1 MVPGSWLSARSCGG
15 QVRAMLGLL
24 LLCQLQLTASRFL
37 HRVQRLSS
45 PEQPDATHVFTSAK
59 EANLFIGRRLLN
71 NRFDF
76 EAFTPDNLERECM
89 EELCSYEEAREVFE
103 DTDRTTQFW
112 NDYSTKGPRI
122 KTGKKPFSSFLIL
135 QYFMFIL
142 IHPAFREQIYNS
154 VKVTSTLNNI
164 WKALEER
171 HLQSFTTGKE
181 TSAHFKM
188 NVNSNLSL
196 DCTDIMASQSKL
208 DICDKE
214 QHKKNSTSQC
224 KLSRTQKEPY
234 LKIAHVLFSG
244 DETLQ
249 KINITGLLIGPIAA
263 GGMLAIIGLLI
274 FYCCKD
280 RCKSRQP
287 PGHLDHGR
295 SRRRSST
302 SIFRRHEE
310 LSLNP
315 LPPRPD
321 DSGLPTYEQAITSG
335 GQHDA
340 PPPPY
345 PGPPKWVRAFRK
357 SMSLPAP

>member
-1 MVPGSWLSARSCGG
+1 MGLIQASSVGRLRCHCVEVLVSVG

-24 LLCQLQLTASRFL
+24 LLCQLQVTVSAFL
-37 HRVQRLSS
+37 HRAQRPSGS
-45 PEQPDATHVFTSAK
+45 EQPDAAYVFTSAK
-59 EANLFIGRRLLN
+59 EANLFIGRHLLN

-89 EELCSYEEAREVFE
+89 EELCSYEEAREIFE
-103 DTDRTTQFW
+103 DPDRTTQFW
-112 NDYSTKGPRI
+112 SGYSATGPRI
-122 KTGKKPFSSFLIL
+122 KTG
-135 QYFMFIL
+135 
-142 IHPAFREQIYNS
+142 
-154 VKVTSTLNNI
+154 
-164 WKALEER
+164 
-171 HLQSFTTGKE
+171 
-181 TSAHFKM
+181 
-188 NVNSNLSL
+188 
-196 DCTDIMASQSKL
+196 
-208 DICDKE
+208 
-214 QHKKNSTSQC
+214 
-224 KLSRTQKEPY
+224 
-234 LKIAHVLFSG
+234 

-249 KINITGLLIGPIAA
+249 QINITGLLIGPIAA
-263 GGMLAIIGLLI
+263 GGMLAIVGLLI

-295 SRRRSST
+295 SRRHSST

-315 LPPRPD
+315 LPPRTD
-321 DSGLPTYEQAITSG
+321 DSGLPTYEQAVTSG

>member
-1 MVPGSWLSARSCGG
+1 MTSCVVLIQASSLGRLRCRCVEVRVSVG
-15 QVRAMLGLL
+15 QVHAMLGLL
-24 LLCQLQLTASRFL
+24 LLLCQLQVAVSAFL
-37 HRVQRLSS
+37 HRAQRLRG

-59 EANLFIGRRLLN
+59 EANLFIGRHLLN
-71 NRFDF
+71 NRLDF

-103 DTDRTTQFW
+103 DVDRTTQFW
-112 NDYSTKGPRI
+112 NDYSVNGPRI
-122 KTGKKPFSSFLIL
+122 KT
-135 QYFMFIL
+135 
-142 IHPAFREQIYNS
+142 
-154 VKVTSTLNNI
+154 
-164 WKALEER
+164 
-171 HLQSFTTGKE
+171 
-181 TSAHFKM
+181 
-188 NVNSNLSL
+188 
-196 DCTDIMASQSKL
+196 
-208 DICDKE
+208 
-214 QHKKNSTSQC
+214 
-224 KLSRTQKEPY
+224 
-234 LKIAHVLFSG
+234 G

-263 GGMLAIIGLLI
+263 GGMLAIFGLLI

-315 LPPRPD
+315 LPPRTD
-321 DSGLPTYEQAITSG
+321 DLGLPTYEQAVTSG
-335 GQHDA
+335 RQHDV